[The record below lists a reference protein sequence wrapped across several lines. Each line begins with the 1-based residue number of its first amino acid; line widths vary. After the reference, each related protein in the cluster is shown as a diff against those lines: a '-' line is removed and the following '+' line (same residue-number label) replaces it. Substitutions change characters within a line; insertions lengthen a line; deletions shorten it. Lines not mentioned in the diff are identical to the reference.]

1 MTIAANFCMVESG
14 FGDAARPLVPL
25 PLETVG
31 SRGVRSD
38 TAAMVDRE
46 EDGGGKRRVWVL

>member
-38 TAAMVDRE
+38 TAAMVGRE
-46 EDGGGKRRVWVL
+46 EDGGSKRRV